1 MELHDGLLLL
11 AVGAAVVYGLGRLL
25 IAAFFAAKR
34 RSQMRLLRDLYRGE
48 EVS

>member
-1 MELHDGLLLL
+1 MGLHDGLVLL

-34 RSQMRLLRDLYRGE
+34 RSQKRLLRDLYKE
-48 EVS
+48 ELS